1 MYSILHLL
9 LCYSSHIVSIVQLP
23 LTGWFGGQAV
33 LFVALWL
40 CGFLDFFFSL
50 KSSSSSVDLVL
61 LLMEE
66 CKKKKTHKCRHSP
79 LILQGK
85 CHCPCSYVF
94 G

>member
-1 MYSILHLL
+1 MYSIHHLL
-9 LCYSSHIVSIVQLP
+9 LCYSSHIVSIGQSP

-33 LFVALWL
+33 PFVAFWL
-40 CGFLDFFFSL
+40 CGFLVFFFSL
-50 KSSSSSVDLVL
+50 KSSSSSMDLVL

-66 CKKKKTHKCRHSP
+66 CKQTHKCRHSP